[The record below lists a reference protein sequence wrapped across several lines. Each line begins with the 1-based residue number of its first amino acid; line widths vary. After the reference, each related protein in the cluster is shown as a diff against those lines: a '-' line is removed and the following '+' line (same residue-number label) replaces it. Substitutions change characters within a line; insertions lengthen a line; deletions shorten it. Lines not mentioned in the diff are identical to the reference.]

1 MNTFPNQVLT
11 EQADKKDLNDAYHQK
26 LADNERLAEE
36 RTAKKRAKRL
46 KKKQNKKMK
55 KGQTKKEESSSE
67 EEEDEDEEEEK
78 DNKEKKIETE
88 EADTNKNWI
97 VFIGESL
104 SSDQANVD
112 FKVQEQL

>member
-55 KGQTKKEESSSE
+55 KGQRRRRRTKK
-67 EEEDEDEEEEK
+67 
-78 DNKEKKIETE
+78 KKKRKTTKKRRLRLKKQIQIKTE
-88 EADTNKNWI
+88 LC
-97 VFIGESL
+97 SL
-104 SSDQANVD
+104 V
-112 FKVQEQL
+112 KV